1 MAVNRVKQ
9 LIFGGSLAALLLLA
23 LLPMAGAAEEEEEH
37 PLAAQWARAEAASGG
52 SRARNFADLA
62 REQVELASRYF
73 DEGDVSRGHRAVEQ
87 AVEAAEK
94 AGEAARESRRRMK
107 QTEISI
113 RQTARRL
120 DDIRRTL
127 AFEDRPAVGSAVES
141 MEDVRTELLG
151 AMFAPRKGSS

>member
-9 LIFGGSLAALLLLA
+9 FIFGGSLAALLLLA
-23 LLPMAGAAEEEEEH
+23 LLPVAGAAEEEEEH

-52 SRARNFADLA
+52 SRARNFSDLA
-62 REQVELASRYF
+62 REQVELARQYF